1 LAGERAQ
8 AAQQLSRYLR
18 AEAKHKKGLDILGE
32 VEGIDAKVQFRFRFS
47 VSPIKPSSQVPR
59 QLNSYDCGIYLLHFV
74 QTFISDATKYV
85 NVILVCW
92 AFPVCLSDTL

>member
-1 LAGERAQ
+1 M
-8 AAQQLSRYLR
+8 SRYLR
-18 AEAKHKKGLDILGE
+18 AEAKHKKGLEILGE
-32 VEGIDAKVQFRFRFS
+32 VEVMDAKVQFSFRFP
-47 VSPIKPSSQVPR
+47 VNPIKLSSQVPR

-74 QTFISDATKYV
+74 ETFMSDATKYV